1 MDEVDSPFLRKKK
14 SQQKQSD
21 TRFQSELQM
30 KLQQRRS
37 EGLTYG
43 LTSEES
49 DSIVDDDDGDSDEGR
64 LDLFL
69 IHINTLHLYC
79 DIKTEIDR
87 ENCWG
92 VFFFLFFSNVIKY
105 IQNKFDLHSFVD
117 SLILLSI
124 DGSL

>member
-49 DSIVDDDDGDSDEGR
+49 DSIVDDDDGDSDCN
-64 LDLFL
+64 
-69 IHINTLHLYC
+69 ILY
-79 DIKTEIDR
+79 IFMF
-87 ENCWG
+87 
-92 VFFFLFFSNVIKY
+92 VLSVIICSMLY
-105 IQNKFDLHSFVD
+105 WFCFM
-117 SLILLSI
+117 
-124 DGSL
+124 

>member
-21 TRFQSELQM
+21 SIFQSELQM

-49 DSIVDDDDGDSDEGR
+49 DSIVEDDDGDSDEGKHVP
-64 LDLFL
+64 L
-69 IHINTLHLYC
+69 
-79 DIKTEIDR
+79 
-87 ENCWG
+87 
-92 VFFFLFFSNVIKY
+92 
-105 IQNKFDLHSFVD
+105 
-117 SLILLSI
+117 
-124 DGSL
+124 